1 MWSLNGAR
9 APSTMEFQLV
19 DFDPHTRQVAS
30 IRGQEVNRTRNRSR
44 CRDHPRKKKTAANL
58 SVSGNSLQI
67 WNVENLYMGISCLE
81 EEILMGFTHH
91 SSLHPLYFI

>member
-1 MWSLNGAR
+1 MVLVLPPLWNSNLLNL
-9 APSTMEFQLV
+9 TLI
-19 DFDPHTRQVAS
+19 VAS

-44 CRDHPRKKKTAANL
+44 CRDHPQKKKTAANL

-67 WNVENLYMGISCLE
+67 WNVENMYTGISCLE